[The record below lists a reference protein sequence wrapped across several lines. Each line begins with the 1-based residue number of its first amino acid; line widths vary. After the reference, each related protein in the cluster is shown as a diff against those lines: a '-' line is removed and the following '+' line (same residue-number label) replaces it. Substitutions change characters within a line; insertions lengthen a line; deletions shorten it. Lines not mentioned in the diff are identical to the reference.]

1 VINIPDLKSNQF
13 ILTTCTNTHTCTHT
27 QAQSF
32 YSHYAGQPSRYIMY
46 GASLD
51 YYGLQPEVSPVYRI
65 LNLAIDDDDT
75 PRRCTYRWNVFLQP
89 L

>member
-1 VINIPDLKSNQF
+1 
-13 ILTTCTNTHTCTHT
+13 
-27 QAQSF
+27 
-32 YSHYAGQPSRYIMY
+32 MY

-89 L
+89 LNCLFTQFTAKQIQLFHVYIYVDWHVE